1 MLLVVDAYSG
11 NDMVGGWISFGDT
24 LSMYFRLTQ
33 LVELRPPHTSEMLTH
48 HTQDNVQLL
57 TQLLSYALHYR
68 QSEHLL
74 IDSYQRR
81 L

>member
-1 MLLVVDAYSG
+1 MLLVAYAYSG
-11 NDMVGGWISFGDT
+11 NDMVGGISLGDT
-24 LSMYFRLTQ
+24 LSEYFRLTQ

-48 HTQDNVQLL
+48 HTQHNVQLL
-57 TQLLSYALHYR
+57 TQLLSCALYCR

-74 IDSYQRR
+74 IDLYQRR